1 MTSSVAPTRLK
12 RDLNDAILKGDAEP
26 QWPDDQRKYWIAAMF
41 CGTVLLYA
49 TRAAVPL
56 CMAAMSSD
64 LNWDKETD
72 GAVMSSF
79 FWGYMPAQ
87 VVGGFLSDKYGG
99 EVILGFAAV
108 GWAFLTLSVPFI
120 ASFPVLFMTPTKMM
134 LFARMCT
141 GLSQG

>member
-1 MTSSVAPTRLK
+1 
-12 RDLNDAILKGDAEP
+12 
-26 QWPDDQRKYWIAAMF
+26 
-41 CGTVLLYA
+41 
-49 TRAAVPL
+49 
-56 CMAAMSSD
+56 
-64 LNWDKETD
+64 
-72 GAVMSSF
+72 MSSF

-134 LFARMCT
+134 LVARMCT
-141 GLSQG
+141 GLSQGQETKFNLTDKESIKQDCCCGKSNIGAGEFSKSG